1 MKLDLPFKFTPARR
15 TRTPY
20 FVLLLTLL
28 LTALAT
34 YYVAVTAR
42 AKDDLRFEN
51 AVDRT
56 ESDIQKRLETYI
68 TLLRTG
74 SGLFAA
80 SEQVSRDRFHAY
92 VNRLELRR
100 SYPGIQ
106 GIGFSAR
113 IMPSE
118 KDAFVAEERKQ
129 GVRNFAIRPDYKR
142 AEYHSIIYLEPL
154 DRQNKGAIGFDMF
167 TSSVRRAA
175 MERARDTD
183 APAASGKVRLIQEI
197 DKNKQGF
204 LIYVPVYRN
213 GTMPKTVAQ
222 RRAALQGFIY
232 SSFRAEDL
240 MAGIFG
246 KEKFPYV
253 DFQIYDG
260 TEIDPKNLFHSSYSR
275 HTSNSRSYRPRFK
288 TTETINIAGR
298 PWSIVFA
305 SRPELDRVS
314 EIRLVPYIAVGGVL
328 ISLVLFALMCS
339 QVRARIAAERLA
351 AELHSSEAALRGS
364 QERFRRLFD
373 CNLVGVAFWNVEG
386 YITEANDAYLRL
398 AGYTREEFAA
408 EGRID
413 WRRLTPPEYKHLDD
427 RAIEEC
433 MAIGVSNI
441 YEKEYVRRDGKRVP
455 IILGVALLNDS
466 QHDGVAFVLDI
477 AERKKAS
484 EALRESEERFQA
496 FMNHSPTASS
506 ITDED
511 GRIVYLSETYS
522 RIFKM
527 ASDDAIGKTVFELY
541 SPEIAS
547 IFLENIRTVAR
558 TNEVVETVEPAPRLD
573 GTLGDFLVYK
583 FPILDASGQRLVGG
597 VAIDITERKRVEEE
611 REELLTR
618 EQAARAEAEAANRM
632 KDEFLATL
640 SHELRTPL
648 NAMVGWT
655 TLLRTRKF
663 DETTTARA
671 LETIDR
677 NTKALSQLIE
687 DLLDVSRI
695 MTGKFRIEMRPVNLA
710 SVMDAAIDAVRS
722 PAEAKNIQIN
732 SVFEDKVILVSG
744 DPTRLQQIAWNL
756 LTNAIKFTPKGGRIE
771 IRLHRHNSDVQIT
784 VTDTGQGIYAE
795 FLPYLFERFRQAD
808 ASITRKHGGLGLG
821 LAIVRHLVELHG
833 GRIRAQSPGQGQG
846 STFIVSLPLRTIRD
860 YDNISETFLTGD
872 GQDITRND
880 NDNIPIDN
888 SELHGLWVLV
898 VDDEPDARDLVTTV
912 LEERGAKVTAVASAK
927 EAFEVIAKGTAG
939 GKPDILIS
947 DIGMPEEDGYTLIRK
962 VRALGPEQGGRIPAL
977 ALTAYARAQER
988 ERAIAAG
995 FHIHIAKPVVPEEL
1009 VAIVASLV
1017 NRF

>member
-1 MKLDLPFKFTPARR
+1 
-15 TRTPY
+15 
-20 FVLLLTLL
+20 
-28 LTALAT
+28 
-34 YYVAVTAR
+34 
-42 AKDDLRFEN
+42 
-51 AVDRT
+51 
-56 ESDIQKRLETYI
+56 
-68 TLLRTG
+68 
-74 SGLFAA
+74 
-80 SEQVSRDRFHAY
+80 
-92 VNRLELRR
+92 
-100 SYPGIQ
+100 
-106 GIGFSAR
+106 
-113 IMPSE
+113 
-118 KDAFVAEERKQ
+118 
-129 GVRNFAIRPDYKR
+129 
-142 AEYHSIIYLEPL
+142 
-154 DRQNKGAIGFDMF
+154 
-167 TSSVRRAA
+167 
-175 MERARDTD
+175 
-183 APAASGKVRLIQEI
+183 
-197 DKNKQGF
+197 
-204 LIYVPVYRN
+204 
-213 GTMPKTVAQ
+213 
-222 RRAALQGFIY
+222 
-232 SSFRAEDL
+232 
-240 MAGIFG
+240 
-246 KEKFPYV
+246 
-253 DFQIYDG
+253 
-260 TEIDPKNLFHSSYSR
+260 
-275 HTSNSRSYRPRFK
+275 
-288 TTETINIAGR
+288 
-298 PWSIVFA
+298 
-305 SRPELDRVS
+305 
-314 EIRLVPYIAVGGVL
+314 
-328 ISLVLFALMCS
+328 
-339 QVRARIAAERLA
+339 
-351 AELHSSEAALRGS
+351 
-364 QERFRRLFD
+364 
-373 CNLVGVAFWNVEG
+373 
-386 YITEANDAYLRL
+386 
-398 AGYTREEFAA
+398 
-408 EGRID
+408 
-413 WRRLTPPEYKHLDD
+413 
-427 RAIEEC
+427 
-433 MAIGVSNI
+433 
-441 YEKEYVRRDGKRVP
+441 
-455 IILGVALLNDS
+455 
-466 QHDGVAFVLDI
+466 
-477 AERKKAS
+477 
-484 EALRESEERFQA
+484 
-496 FMNHSPTASS
+496 
-506 ITDED
+506 
-511 GRIVYLSETYS
+511 
-522 RIFKM
+522 
-527 ASDDAIGKTVFELY
+527 
-541 SPEIAS
+541 
-547 IFLENIRTVAR
+547 
-558 TNEVVETVEPAPRLD
+558 
-573 GTLGDFLVYK
+573 
-583 FPILDASGQRLVGG
+583 
-597 VAIDITERKRVEEE
+597 
-611 REELLTR
+611 
-618 EQAARAEAEAANRM
+618 
-632 KDEFLATL
+632 
-640 SHELRTPL
+640 
-648 NAMVGWT
+648 
-655 TLLRTRKF
+655 
-663 DETTTARA
+663 